1 MKNLFKAIMG
11 IMNLF
16 VKKTPSEPEVK
27 DEVIIEEEQVDVPV
41 VEIEPKLTVSDKEP
55 SGGED
60 RDVWIKYV
68 GVE

>member
-1 MKNLFKAIMG
+1 MKIIDLIMQ
-11 IMNLF
+11 IVNMF
-16 VKKTPSEPEVK
+16 TKKVPSEPTVE
-27 DEVIIEEEQVDVPV
+27 DEPIIEE

-55 SGGED
+55 TDGED